1 MAADLR
7 KEIRNGMK
15 KTISLLLAALFLVG
29 LCACLGKPAPAASA
43 TPTEPMK
50 TDAPKETEITQAEP
64 AEPSLAETPAAETE
78 PTKEPFSGANILVV
92 YFSRTG
98 EQYTVGVIDEGN
110 TAIVAKMIADATGA
124 DLYEI
129 LPETDYPYTYAALT
143 DAAKKEQNE
152 NARPAIKNSL
162 PDLAQYDTVFI
173 GAPVWWGDWP
183 MILYTFFESADLA
196 GKNLVPFSTHEGSG
210 LSGFDKKLSK
220 ACPDSTVLKG
230 LAIRG
235 NDCQNDKPGVES
247 KVTNWLSELGY

>member
-1 MAADLR
+1 
-7 KEIRNGMK
+7 MK
-15 KTISLLLAALFLVG
+15 KTISLLLAALLLVG
-29 LCACLGKPAPAASA
+29 LCACSGEPAPAANASS
-43 TPTEPMK
+43 TEPLK
-50 TDAPKETEITQAEP
+50 TDAPKETEILQEES
-64 AEPSLAETPAAETE
+64 AEPSAAETPAGETE
-78 PTKEPFSGANILVV
+78 PTEEVASGTNILVV

-110 TAIVAKMIADATGA
+110 TAIVAKMIAEKTGA

-129 LPETDYPYTYAALT
+129 LPEIDYPYTYAALT
-143 DAAKKEQNE
+143 DAAKKEQND
-152 NARPAIKNSL
+152 NARPAIKNPL
-162 PDLAQYDTVFI
+162 PNLTQYDTIFI

-183 MILYTFFESADLA
+183 MILYTFFESADLS

-235 NDCQNDKPGVES
+235 NDCQNDKAGVES
-247 KVTNWLSELGY
+247 KVTNWLNELGY

>member
-1 MAADLR
+1 
-7 KEIRNGMK
+7 MK
-15 KTISLLLAALFLVG
+15 KTISLLLTALLLLG
-29 LCACLGKPAPAASA
+29 LCACSWKPAPSASA
-43 TPTEPMK
+43 SPTEALK
-50 TDAPKETEITQAEP
+50 TEAPVETEVAQPESEATSA
-64 AEPSLAETPAAETE
+64 AETPTAETE
-78 PTKEPFSGANILVV
+78 PTEEVASGTNILVV

-110 TAIVAKMIADATGA
+110 TAIVAKMIAEKTGA

-143 DAAKKEQNE
+143 DAAKKEQSE
-152 NARPAIKNSL
+152 NARPAIKNPL
-162 PDLAQYDTVFI
+162 PDLVQYDTIFI

-183 MILYTFFESADLA
+183 MILYTFFESADLS

-220 ACPDSTVLKG
+220 ECPDSTVLKG

-235 NDCQNDKPGVES
+235 NDCQNDKSGVES
-247 KVTNWLSELGY
+247 KVMNWLNELGY

>member
-1 MAADLR
+1 
-7 KEIRNGMK
+7 MK
-15 KTISLLLAALFLVG
+15 RTLSLLLAALLLVG
-29 LCACLGKPAPAASA
+29 LCACSGGSSPAASA
-43 TPTEPMK
+43 SPTEALK
-50 TDAPKETEITQAEP
+50 TEAPVETEVAQPESEATSA
-64 AEPSLAETPAAETE
+64 AETPTAETE
-78 PTKEPFSGANILVV
+78 PTEEVASGTNILVV

-110 TAIVAKMIADATGA
+110 TAIMAKMIAEKTGA

-152 NARPAIKNSL
+152 NARPVIKNPL
-162 PDLAQYDTVFI
+162 PDLAQYDTIFI

-183 MILYTFFESADLA
+183 MIVYSFFESADLS

-220 ACPDSTVLKG
+220 ACPDSTILKG

-235 NDCQNDKPGVES
+235 NDCQNDKSGVKS
-247 KVTNWLSELGY
+247 KVTNWLNELGY